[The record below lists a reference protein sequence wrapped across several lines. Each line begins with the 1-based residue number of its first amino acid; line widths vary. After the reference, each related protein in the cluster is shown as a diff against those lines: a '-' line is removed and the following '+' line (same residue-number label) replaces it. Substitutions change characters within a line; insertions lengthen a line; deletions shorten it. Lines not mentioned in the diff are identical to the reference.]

1 MKAADRAFLR
11 GKVPIT
17 TFAQKLPFVRHH
29 HRHFLLLLMF
39 AMEQLDLSD
48 YELVLSG
55 SASIAKGVH
64 HRARPAAHLLCALAH
79 ALRLGPAAPVS
90 RRSEAR
96 ASGLRS
102 MLARYM
108 LHRAR
113 GWDLRT
119 ANGVDYFI
127 ANSQFIARRI
137 WKVYRREATVIYPPV
152 DVDNFSL
159 RTNKEPFYLTASRM
173 VPYKKIAAIVEAFRA
188 LPDRK
193 LVVVGD
199 GPEMKRIKALA
210 GPNVEILGYQPASV
224 LCDLMQRARCFI
236 FAAEED
242 FGITPVEA
250 QACGTPV
257 LAYGRGGALE
267 TIRGLDHAKPTGM
280 FFDRQDAAAIAEAVL
295 HFERHEDRIAP
306 LDCWQNAQ
314 RFSAQVFR
322 ETYSH
327 FVERCWEVFRAAPPM
342 PTGLDRQ
349 LALAGSDSGIAGSC
363 RMSREVMNIF
373 CSSVRSACS
382 AYWCSPAA
390 PASRAACRA
399 CRTIRPAPSIYW
411 ARATRCASPCSA
423 RPDLSGT
430 FKISDNGAL
439 VMPLVGQ
446 VPRRGCRCPTC
457 RSGS

>member
-1 MKAADRAFLR
+1 VSVDIMKEADRGFLR

-17 TFAQKLPFVRHH
+17 TFAQNLPFVKHH

-39 AMEQLDLSD
+39 AMEQLDMSD
-48 YELVLSG
+48 YDLVLSG
-55 SASIAKGVH
+55 SASIAKGVITGPDQLH
-64 HRARPAAHLLCALAH
+64 ISYVHSPMRYAWDLQHQY
-79 ALRLGPAAPVS
+79 LGEAKLDKGF
-90 RRSEAR
+90 RS
-96 ASGLRS
+96 L
-102 MLARYM
+102 LARYM

-119 ANGVDYFI
+119 SNGVDHFV

-152 DVDNFSL
+152 DVDNFAL

-257 LAYGRGGALE
+257 LAFGRGGALE
-267 TIRGLDHAKPTGM
+267 TVRGLDHAKPTGM
-280 FFDRQDAAAIAEAVL
+280 FFDRQEAAAIAEAVL
-295 HFERHEDRIAP
+295 QFERHEDRISP

-322 ETYSH
+322 ETYSQ
-327 FVERCWEVFRAAPPM
+327 FVDRCWEVFRAMPPM
-342 PTGLDRQ
+342 ATGLDRE
-349 LALAGSDSGIAGSC
+349 LALQEATHGLPG
-363 RMSREVMNIF
+363 V
-373 CSSVRSACS
+373 
-382 AYWCSPAA
+382 AA
-390 PASRAACRA
+390 
-399 CRTIRPAPSIYW
+399 
-411 ARATRCASPCSA
+411 
-423 RPDLSGT
+423 
-430 FKISDNGAL
+430 
-439 VMPLVGQ
+439 
-446 VPRRGCRCPTC
+446 
-457 RSGS
+457 